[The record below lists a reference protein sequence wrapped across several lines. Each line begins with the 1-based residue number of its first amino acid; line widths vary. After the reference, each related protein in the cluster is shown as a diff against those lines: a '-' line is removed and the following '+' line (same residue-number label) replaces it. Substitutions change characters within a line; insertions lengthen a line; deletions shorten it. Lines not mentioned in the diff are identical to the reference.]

1 MCYNF
6 VGSPG
11 PLISDQMTMNSGVPT
26 VILRFDHLL
35 EGLENSLKAIV
46 LMVITEKRIR
56 KFSQRKECIGK
67 SPGGVQI
74 IASGLP
80 LPVES

>member
-1 MCYNF
+1 
-6 VGSPG
+6 
-11 PLISDQMTMNSGVPT
+11 MNSGIPT

-46 LMVITEKRIR
+46 LMVITEKRIQ
-56 KFSQRKECIGK
+56 KFSQRKECIGQ

-74 IASGLP
+74 IASGPP